1 MKRLFYLC
9 ILIGSIFISQ
19 TAWAQ
24 DIIIKR
30 NADEIEAIVK
40 EIGINTVTYKRYSNP
55 NGPDYTISKSE
66 IFMIKYANGEKEVF
80 TTSKSNTANIQV
92 SDKPRALRQY
102 RLLDLYDENGVRG
115 IVVKVYDNGY
125 HGTIMSLEQ
134 NRLAFM
140 KYIEA
145 FSATALGLY
154 NTDNGMENQKQLL
167 DYLSQRSLLTI
178 DDFPAMKWC
187 ISLGEGWYLPARN
200 EMGNILAHISLDK
213 DISLETLNQTIRSYK
228 GEKLETWDSY
238 VTSTE
243 SKTEGNRI
251 NAILVSNYF
260 INYSEST
267 WYQWRWTPA
276 FVRAFYQF

>member
-1 MKRLFYLC
+1 MKKRLALLFLLAIAVASVAGQDV
-9 ILIGSIFISQ
+9 ILTR
-19 TAWAQ
+19 TAEE
-24 DIIIKR
+24 IK
-30 NADEIEAIVK
+30 AKVIAITDES
-40 EIGINTVTYKRYSNP
+40 VTYQLQGQTVNRVIP
-55 NGPDYTISKSE
+55 LTD

-92 SDKPRALRQY
+92 SDKPRASRQY

-115 IVVKVYDNGY
+115 IVVKVYDDGY

-167 DYLSQRSLLTI
+167 DYLSQSNLLTI

-243 SKTEGNRI
+243 SNTEGNRI

>member
-1 MKRLFYLC
+1 MKKRLALLFLLAIAVASVAGQDV
-9 ILIGSIFISQ
+9 ILTR
-19 TAWAQ
+19 TAEE
-24 DIIIKR
+24 IK
-30 NADEIEAIVK
+30 AKVIAITDES
-40 EIGINTVTYKRYSNP
+40 VTYQLQGQTVNRVIP
-55 NGPDYTISKSE
+55 LTD

-167 DYLSQRSLLTI
+167 DYLSQRNLLTI

-187 ISLGEGWYLPARN
+187 ISLGEGWYLPACN

-243 SKTEGNRI
+243 SNTEGNRI

>member
-1 MKRLFYLC
+1 MKKRLALLFLLAIAVASVAGQDV
-9 ILIGSIFISQ
+9 ILTR
-19 TAWAQ
+19 TAEE
-24 DIIIKR
+24 IK
-30 NADEIEAIVK
+30 AKVIAITDES
-40 EIGINTVTYKRYSNP
+40 VTYQLQGQTVNRVIP
-55 NGPDYTISKSE
+55 LTD

-167 DYLSQRSLLTI
+167 DYLSQRNLLTI

-243 SKTEGNRI
+243 SNTEGNRI

>member
-1 MKRLFYLC
+1 MKKRLALLFLLAIAVASVAGQDV
-9 ILIGSIFISQ
+9 ILTR
-19 TAWAQ
+19 TAEE
-24 DIIIKR
+24 I
-30 NADEIEAIVK
+30 NAKVIAITDES
-40 EIGINTVTYKRYSNP
+40 VTYQLQGQTVNRVMP
-55 NGPDYTISKSE
+55 LRD

-80 TTSKSNTANIQV
+80 TMSKSNTANIQV
-92 SDKPRALRQY
+92 SDKPRASRQY

-115 IVVKVYDNGY
+115 IVVKVYDDGY

-167 DYLSQRSLLTI
+167 DYLSQSNLLTI

-187 ISLGEGWYLPARN
+187 ISLGEGWYLPACN

>member
-1 MKRLFYLC
+1 MKKRLALLFLLAIAVASVAGQDV
-9 ILIGSIFISQ
+9 ILTR
-19 TAWAQ
+19 TAEE
-24 DIIIKR
+24 IK
-30 NADEIEAIVK
+30 AKVIAITDES
-40 EIGINTVTYKRYSNP
+40 VTYQLQGQTVNRVIP
-55 NGPDYTISKSE
+55 LTD
-66 IFMIKYANGEKEVF
+66 IFMIKYANDEKEVF

-167 DYLSQRSLLTI
+167 DYLSQRNLLTI

>member
-1 MKRLFYLC
+1 MKKRLALLFLLAIAVASVAGQDV
-9 ILIGSIFISQ
+9 ILTR
-19 TAWAQ
+19 TAEE
-24 DIIIKR
+24 IK
-30 NADEIEAIVK
+30 AKVIAITDES
-40 EIGINTVTYKRYSNP
+40 VTYQLQGQTVNRVIP
-55 NGPDYTISKSE
+55 LTD

-167 DYLSQRSLLTI
+167 DYLSQRNLLTI

-187 ISLGEGWYLPARN
+187 ISLGEGWYLPACN

>member
-1 MKRLFYLC
+1 MKKRLALLFLLAIAVASVAGQDV
-9 ILIGSIFISQ
+9 ILTR
-19 TAWAQ
+19 TAEE
-24 DIIIKR
+24 IK
-30 NADEIEAIVK
+30 AKVIAITDES
-40 EIGINTVTYKRYSNP
+40 VTYQLQGQTVNRVIP
-55 NGPDYTISKSE
+55 LTD

-92 SDKPRALRQY
+92 SDKPRASRQY

-115 IVVKVYDNGY
+115 IVVKVYDDGY

-167 DYLSQRSLLTI
+167 DYLSQRNLLTI

-200 EMGNILAHISLDK
+200 EMGDILAHISLDK

-243 SKTEGNRI
+243 SNTEGNRI

>member
-1 MKRLFYLC
+1 MKKRLALLFLLAIAVASVAGQDV
-9 ILIGSIFISQ
+9 ILTR
-19 TAWAQ
+19 TAEE
-24 DIIIKR
+24 IK
-30 NADEIEAIVK
+30 AKVIAITDES
-40 EIGINTVTYKRYSNP
+40 VTYQLQGQTVNRVMP
-55 NGPDYTISKSE
+55 LRD

-80 TTSKSNTANIQV
+80 TMSKSNTANIQV
-92 SDKPRALRQY
+92 SDKPRASRQY

-115 IVVKVYDNGY
+115 IVVKVYDDGY

-167 DYLSQRSLLTI
+167 DYLSQSNLLTI

-243 SKTEGNRI
+243 SNTEGNRI

>member
-1 MKRLFYLC
+1 MKKRLALLFLLAIAVASVAGQDV
-9 ILIGSIFISQ
+9 ILTR
-19 TAWAQ
+19 TAEE
-24 DIIIKR
+24 IK
-30 NADEIEAIVK
+30 AKVIAITDES
-40 EIGINTVTYKRYSNP
+40 VTYQLQGQTVNRVIP
-55 NGPDYTISKSE
+55 LTD

-115 IVVKVYDNGY
+115 IVVKVYDDGY

-167 DYLSQRSLLTI
+167 DYLSQRNLLTI

-187 ISLGEGWYLPARN
+187 ISLGEGWYLPACN

-243 SKTEGNRI
+243 SNTEGNRI

>member
-1 MKRLFYLC
+1 MKKRLALLFLLAIAVASVAGQDV
-9 ILIGSIFISQ
+9 ILTR
-19 TAWAQ
+19 TAEE
-24 DIIIKR
+24 IK
-30 NADEIEAIVK
+30 AKVIAITDES
-40 EIGINTVTYKRYSNP
+40 VTYQLQGQTVNRVIP
-55 NGPDYTISKSE
+55 LTD

-167 DYLSQRSLLTI
+167 DYLSQRNLLTI

>member
-1 MKRLFYLC
+1 MKKRLALLFLLAIAVASVAGQDV
-9 ILIGSIFISQ
+9 ILTR
-19 TAWAQ
+19 TAEE
-24 DIIIKR
+24 IK
-30 NADEIEAIVK
+30 AKVIAITDES
-40 EIGINTVTYKRYSNP
+40 VTYQLQGQTVNRVIP
-55 NGPDYTISKSE
+55 LTD

-115 IVVKVYDNGY
+115 IVVKVYDDGY

-167 DYLSQRSLLTI
+167 DYLSQSNLLTI

>member
-1 MKRLFYLC
+1 MKKRLALLFLLAIAVASVAGQDV
-9 ILIGSIFISQ
+9 ILTR
-19 TAWAQ
+19 TAEE
-24 DIIIKR
+24 IK
-30 NADEIEAIVK
+30 AKVIAITDES
-40 EIGINTVTYKRYSNP
+40 VTYQLQGQTVNRVMP
-55 NGPDYTISKSE
+55 LRD
-66 IFMIKYANGEKEVF
+66 ANGEKEVF
-80 TTSKSNTANIQV
+80 TMSKSNTANIQV
-92 SDKPRALRQY
+92 SDKPRASRQY

-115 IVVKVYDNGY
+115 IVVKVYDDGY

-167 DYLSQRSLLTI
+167 DYLSQSNLLTI

-243 SKTEGNRI
+243 SNTEGNRI